1 MATNNTKIEYSKQV
15 TAEFVINE
23 GKELLKVA
31 MQKYKDAGKALGDT
45 KFADELLKELQY
57 AHRDFA
63 VAYPIALRYICYYHM
78 YNERA
83 MKTYLAKITA
93 KPPNEEEYLD
103 RAADYVVL
111 LHRFGPK
118 SNPFVRATGRLNTA
132 ETQKFWLIIR
142 KQLEAEKTQFKKIM
156 DNATK
161 KVEADEKRF
170 DRIRRDELA
179 AFIKRELGDITE
191 ESTNGNIDTNNIDIN
206 NVNINNTV
214 IIEGEVKIT
223 DATE

>member
-1 MATNNTKIEYSKQV
+1 MATTNGKIEYSKRV

-31 MQKYKDAGKALGDT
+31 MQKYKTAGKHLGDT

-78 YNERA
+78 YDTRA
-83 MKTYLAKITA
+83 MKVYLTKIA
-93 KPPNEEEYLD
+93 GKAPNEEEYLD
-103 RAADYVVL
+103 LAADYVVL
-111 LHRFGPK
+111 LHRFCPK

-132 ETQKFWLIIR
+132 ETKKFWLLIR
-142 KQLEAEKTQFKKIM
+142 RQLEAEKAQFKKLM

-161 KVEADEKRF
+161 KVEADEARYEKQ
-170 DRIRRDELA
+170 RRDELMA
-179 AFIKRELGDITE
+179 YLKREFG
-191 ESTNGNIDTNNIDIN
+191 ESTNDNTNNETLDYTPD
-206 NVNINNTV
+206 NITV
-214 IIEGEVKIT
+214 DNETGVKIS
-223 DATE
+223 DASD